1 MLDYKPAP
9 ALTEVNSI
17 LFLYFDVERSRTGPA
32 VRVTGFHQLVSGEQ
46 QAGQADC
53 CTASLTDSVAN
64 TASPSFSHFPP
75 PTFIKQLLFI
85 KAVSLLLC
93 LL

>member
-9 ALTEVNSI
+9 VLTEVSSI
-17 LFLYFDVERSRTGPA
+17 LLLYFDVERSRTGPA
-32 VRVTGFHQLVSGEQ
+32 VRVTDFHQLVSSEQ
-46 QAGQADC
+46 QAGQVDC

-64 TASPSFSHFPP
+64 CLFSHFPL
-75 PTFIKQLLFI
+75 PTFIKQLLLI
-85 KAVSLLLC
+85 KAVPLLLC